1 MIKTTFRI
9 IKDKPSG
16 ANDLSAERTYLNK
29 EWVDKEKL
37 VDWIHKNKHFDKD
50 SFIVTND
57 LLEWLGVDEWW
68 TNQDYI

>member
-29 EWVDKEKL
+29 VWVDRDELIKTISKINKEL
-37 VDWIHKNKHFDKD
+37 YNDEFGLYDWNE
-50 SFIVTND
+50 V
-57 LLEWLGVDEWW
+57 LLRELGVDE
-68 TNQDYI
+68 

>member
-29 EWVDKEKL
+29 VWVDRDSEVNFL
-37 VDWIHKNKHFDKD
+37 SNQI
-50 SFIVTND
+50 SFIEISDVHS
-57 LLEWLGVDEWW
+57 LEDNIRKRIKELKGEKE
-68 TNQDYI
+68 